1 MRRTVRSVLLLF
13 VPVAVLGCSAGPM
26 TSNPAPKYGDD
37 IVVAVPLAAS
47 GNLSQEGAMAKQG
60 YDLWLD
66 WVNGTK
72 GGIEVSGVRHRVRLD
87 YQDDASKPDNDTQL
101 TEKMITDDKAQFVLG
116 PYGASNTAAAAAV
129 ADAHHTP
136 LVSANGSARSI
147 FAKGYRYV
155 FGVQTPAEKNL
166 QVVVDLAMS
175 LNPRPATLA
184 MLAADDSFSSEV
196 ARGAL
201 DYATGKGLQVVY
213 NQAYPNGST
222 NLAALVAQ
230 ARAKNP
236 DIVINSGHL
245 LEAVAVNKAAKDL
258 RFSAKML
265 VYSVGPTM
273 PSFVQALGKD
283 ADFVLTGSQWTAQAM
298 YKPVYYLTSTQYVAA
313 YRKKFSTQD
322 EPNYQ
327 VADATAAGL
336 ALQRAIERADSVDPD
351 RVRDA
356 LASLDMMTFFGR
368 IKFDTTGQNTYKPM
382 MVEQI
387 QSGRRQT
394 VWPPEVSGA
403 AALYPVPT
411 WAVRTG
417 TPDPTPPPAKLPA
430 TGGAPPKPKAAG
442 G

>member
-1 MRRTVRSVLLLF
+1 MERRARLAVLSF
-13 VPVAVLGCSAGPM
+13 VSMAVLGCSAGSM
-26 TSNPAPKYGDD
+26 GSTPAPTYGDD
-37 IVVAVPLAAS
+37 IVVALPLAAT
-47 GNLSQEGAMAKQG
+47 GNLSQEGTMAKQG

-72 GGIEVSGVRHRVRLD
+72 GGIQASGVKHRVRLD
-87 YQDDASKPDNDTQL
+87 YKDDTSKPDVDSQL
-101 TEKMITDDKAQFVLG
+101 TETMIATDKAQFVLG

-129 ADAHHTP
+129 AEAHHVP
-136 LVSANGSARSI
+136 FVSANGSARSI
-147 FAKGYRYV
+147 FSKGYKYV

-166 QVVVDLAMS
+166 QVVFDLATS

-196 ARGAL
+196 AKGAL
-201 DYATGKGLQVVY
+201 EYATGKGFQVVF

-222 NLAALVAQ
+222 NLASLVAQ
-230 ARAKNP
+230 VKAKNP
-236 DIVINSGHL
+236 DIVVNSGHL
-245 LEAVAVNKAAKDL
+245 LEAVAVNKSAKDL
-258 RFSAKML
+258 RFSAKMF

-298 YKPVYYLTSTQYVAA
+298 YKPEYYLNSTQYVAA
-313 YRKKFSTQD
+313 YRKKFHTQD

-336 ALQRAIERADSVDPD
+336 ALQRAIERAGSVDPD
-351 RVRDA
+351 QVRTA

-368 IKFDTTGQNTYKPM
+368 IKFDANGQNTFKPM

-394 VWPPEVSGA
+394 VWPQEVSGA
-403 AALYPVPT
+403 AAQYPTPT

-417 TPDPTPPPAKLPA
+417 TPDPAPPPAKLPA
-430 TGGAPPKPKAAG
+430 TGGLPPRR
-442 G
+442 